1 MSLFL
6 GCCSQNFEK
15 NENGS
20 TNIENNNKKIG
31 KERILRLNYQENFSE
46 NIKYFKILGDKNIY
60 ENEVP
65 QDIFNL
71 QPKNKMFDFSN
82 LCIFCG
88 WVNL

>member
-31 KERILRLNYQENFSE
+31 KERILRLNYQENF
-46 NIKYFKILGDKNIY
+46 
-60 ENEVP
+60 
-65 QDIFNL
+65 
-71 QPKNKMFDFSN
+71 
-82 LCIFCG
+82 
-88 WVNL
+88 